1 MARARL
7 SFRLHRTAIVLI
19 CVALLV
25 LLMQGAS
32 WFSLSHQM
40 ARSAQVDE
48 LADILISQ
56 LAGQLS
62 PLMADSGDNDAP
74 IQAVLD
80 RLTAGG
86 RILDAGVYAMDGS
99 LIARSGEDVPVRDR
113 LAIEHLRA
121 GSYFN
126 HQLVRTIT
134 DKDGPSGFVRL
145 TLDTHV
151 LQTEAKQVDNATNIL
166 RLMLLL
172 ALAIGIILARTLL
185 QGSPSSWRRSPFLL
199 TANSPAAERRSDDE
213 PPSADKPRFND
224 TPGSVDKSQSDA
236 TPLPVDRN
244 QSGNEPRPA
253 DERPPHEKAA
263 SAPPA
268 AHRPPEKQDR

>member
-1 MARARL
+1 MARPRL

-19 CVALLV
+19 CVTLLV
-25 LLMQGAS
+25 ILMQGAS

-40 ARSAQVDE
+40 ARSAQIDE
-48 LADILISQ
+48 LADTLIRQ
-56 LAGQLS
+56 LAGQLA
-62 PLMADSGDNDAP
+62 PLMDDGGDNNAP

-80 RLTAGG
+80 QLTAGG

-99 LIARSGEDVPVRDR
+99 LIARSGENVPVRDR
-113 LAIEHLRA
+113 LAIEHQRA

-151 LQTEAKQVDNATNIL
+151 LQTEDKQVDNTTNIL

-185 QGSPSSWRRSPFLL
+185 AGNRSRWQQSPYLL
-199 TANSPAAERRSDDE
+199 TANPPLAED
-213 PPSADKPRFND
+213 
-224 TPGSVDKSQSDA
+224 QSDK
-236 TPLPVDRN
+236 TESDTHP
-244 QSGNEPRPA
+244 
-253 DERPPHEKAA
+253 
-263 SAPPA
+263 
-268 AHRPPEKQDR
+268 